1 MVAATSLWGAQ
12 MDFDFSDDAKEL
24 RLSARRL
31 LDERAGPA
39 AARRAM
45 NGEAPYDA
53 VLWREIV
60 DLGWTA
66 ARVPEAFGGV
76 GMSAEA
82 GCVLTEEAGRSL
94 AAVPLTSVLAVTEA
108 LLLAGSA
115 AQQARWLPGI
125 ADGSVIA
132 AIGWAEGD
140 SASPLQSAPQQGLQP
155 CARVVDG
162 KLTGVKFPVAD
173 LHGAQLAV
181 VSAAGPD
188 GPQLYLVELDAPGVT
203 VEAVTT
209 LDLVRRHGK
218 LTADAVAVEPLGT
231 PGDAHDWLDRAAV
244 LAAFEAIGTASA
256 AMEMTVA
263 YAKQRVAFGQA
274 IGRYQGVKHKC
285 ADMYIKL
292 ELARAHALHGVAAM
306 GSAGATGNAADL
318 RQAASAARVASLD
331 ALSFTAEEAVQLH
344 GGIGFTWESDCQFYY
359 RRNRA
364 LVAALGSRGF
374 WADRLVRS
382 LEQRNYAAA

>member
-1 MVAATSLWGAQ
+1 

-24 RLSARRL
+24 RLVARRF
-31 LDERAGPA
+31 LDGRAGPA
-39 AARRAM
+39 VARRSM
-45 NGEAPYDA
+45 NDDAPYDA

-82 GCVLTEEAGRSL
+82 ACVLAEEAGRSL
-94 AAVPLTSVLAVTEA
+94 APVPLTSVLAATEA
-108 LLLAGSA
+108 LLLAGTA

-132 AIGWAEGD
+132 VTGWAECD
-140 SASPLQSAPQQGLQP
+140 SARPLQPLSKSG
-155 CARVVDG
+155 ARVVDG
-162 KLTGVKFPVAD
+162 TLFGVKFPIAD
-173 LHGAQLAV
+173 LLGAQLAIV
-181 VSAAGPD
+181 AAQGPE
-188 GPQLYLVELDAPGVT
+188 GAQLYLVELDQSGVIVAPVP
-203 VEAVTT
+203 T

-218 LTADAVAVEPLGT
+218 LTATAVPVEPLGT

-244 LAAFEAIGTASA
+244 LAAFEAIGTANA

-292 ELARAHALHGVAAM
+292 ELARAHALHGAASM
-306 GSAGATGNAADL
+306 VNDAPEL
-318 RQAASAARVASLD
+318 RQSASAARVASLD

-364 LVAALGSRGF
+364 LAAALGSRGW

-382 LEQRNYAAA
+382 LEQRNAA